1 MKQIKI
7 ILADDNDNTRSSLK
21 RLLELDDAIDI
32 VSEARDG
39 KEVIAQIPSMEPHI
53 VLMDVN
59 MPELNGIEATR
70 VINRNYPQVAVILMS
85 VNDETQNFRRAMS
98 AGAKE
103 YLVKPIPTTELHS
116 AIHQVAEAH
125 GQSLKRSAFTAPNG
139 NVQPVIGKQ
148 KIISMFGTKGGV
160 GKSLVCTNLAVAA
173 AQAIH
178 GRVGLMDLDFQ
189 FGDVCVMMNIEPR
202 KTILELLQEG
212 DQSGKE
218 ILEQFLYERYGV
230 HVLAP
235 PNKPELSELIS
246 AAGVARIMT
255 LFREYCDYTFI
266 DTSSYIDES
275 TLTILE
281 NSDIILLVVG
291 LDLPSIKDIK
301 KAMDILRSLSLLPKA
316 RLILN
321 RSKSVAG
328 IEARDV
334 EKALDLPIRLQLPSD
349 GKLVMA
355 SVNQGVPFI
364 KINPRAP
371 ISKEIINLFRMLE
384 KEQV

>member
-1 MKQIKI
+1 MGQIKI

-39 KEVIAQIPSMEPHI
+39 KEVIAQIPSLEPHI

-70 VINRNYPQVAVILMS
+70 IINRNYPQVAVILMS
-85 VNDETQNFRRAMS
+85 VNDETQNFRRAMI

-103 YLVKPIPTTELHS
+103 YLVKPVTTTELHS
-116 AIHQVAEAH
+116 AIHQVAEVH
-125 GQSLKRSAFTAPNG
+125 RQTLKRSNFTAANVS
-139 NVQPVIGKQ
+139 VQPLAGKQ
-148 KIISMFGTKGGV
+148 KTVSLFGTKGGV
-160 GKSLVCTNLAVAA
+160 GKSLIATNLAVAA
-173 AQAIH
+173 AQSVR
-178 GRVGLMDLDFQ
+178 GRVALLDFDFQ
-189 FGDVCVMMNIEPR
+189 FGDVCVMMNIDPR

-235 PNKPELSELIS
+235 PSKPELSELIS
-246 AAGVARIMT
+246 AAGVARVMA
-255 LFREYCDYTFI
+255 LFREYCDYTFV

-275 TLTILE
+275 TVTILE
-281 NSDIILLVVG
+281 NSDLILLVVG

-301 KAMDILRSLSLLPKA
+301 KAMDILRSLNLLPKA

-334 EKALDLPIRLQLPSD
+334 ERALDLPIRLQLPSD

-355 SVNQGVPFI
+355 SINQGVPFI

-371 ISKEIINLFRMLE
+371 ISKEIINLFHILE
-384 KEQV
+384 KEQS

>member
-1 MKQIKI
+1 M

-21 RLLELDDAIDI
+21 RLLELDDSIDI

-39 KEVIAQIPSMEPHI
+39 KEVVAQIPSMEPQI

-59 MPELNGIEATR
+59 MPEMNGIEATR
-70 VINRNYPQVAVILMS
+70 VITRNYPQVAVILMS
-85 VNDETQNFRRAMS
+85 VNDETQNFRRAMM

-125 GQSLKRSAFTAPNG
+125 GQSLKRSVFTAPNG
-139 NVQPVIGKQ
+139 TIHPAISGKQ

-160 GKSLVCTNLAVAA
+160 GKSLVCANLAVAA
-173 AQAIH
+173 AQSTR
-178 GRVGLMDLDFQ
+178 GRVALMDLDFQ
-189 FGDVCVMMNIEPR
+189 FGDICVMMNIEPR

-212 DQSGKE
+212 DQFGKE
-218 ILEQFLYERYGV
+218 ILEQFLYERFGV

-235 PNKPELSELIS
+235 PNKPELSELVS
-246 AAGVARIMT
+246 AAGVARIMS

-281 NSDIILLVVG
+281 NSDFILLVTG
-291 LDLPSIKDIK
+291 LDLPSIKNIK

-321 RSKSVAG
+321 RSKSVVG

-334 EKALDLPIRLQLPSD
+334 EKALDMPIRLQLPSD

-355 SVNQGVPFI
+355 SVNQGVPFV
-364 KINPRAP
+364 KMNPRAP
-371 ISKEIINLFRMLE
+371 ISKEIVSMFRLLE